1 MTAITLDARYINV
14 LESLGNAEDGLAEA
28 VRRYATERIGARI
41 AQLHRE
47 ISQIQVVYGLPYEQF
62 YARVTTDE
70 EFVETLRSVH
80 PLWER
85 DFNTWE
91 FLIEEQSVWLGR
103 LEDISTR

>member
-1 MTAITLDARYINV
+1 MTAIGLDAKYVNV
-14 LESLGNAEDGLAEA
+14 LESLGNPQDGLAEA
-28 VRRYATERIGARI
+28 VRRYATERVGARI

-47 ISQIQVVYGLPYEQF
+47 ISQIQVIYGLPYEQF
-62 YARVTTDE
+62 YARVATDE
-70 EFVETLRSVH
+70 EFVEALRSRH

-103 LEDISTR
+103 LEKISIH

>member
-1 MTAITLDARYINV
+1 MAVIALDAKYINV
-14 LESLGNAEDGLAEA
+14 LESLGNAQDGLAEA

-47 ISQIQVVYGLPYEQF
+47 ISQIQVTYGLPYEQF

-70 EFVETLRSVH
+70 EFVETLRSAH

-91 FLIEEQSVWLGR
+91 FLIEEQSAWLGR
-103 LEDISTR
+103 LEDISIN